1 MNSSLK
7 IFASDVFFQRAAA
20 SRRDSSLSA
29 GTSPEMADRAVCV
42 RLGSPLIRVAPF
54 PAAFV
59 FASLCVPFVIVHLL
73 GGCITSKKVCEP
85 VLCVCVCVRVCVC
98 VCVMHGAAREGIWI
112 PEKLEKSEMPWR
124 TELLSGAV
132 AVFVK
137 RSPAKVKQQLDFT
150 KQDLDKRERELAQPP
165 HSAFLNCA
173 DVLVSAICQEELK
186 AVRATL
192 NAGNGD
198 GTS

>member
-1 MNSSLK
+1 
-7 IFASDVFFQRAAA
+7 
-20 SRRDSSLSA
+20 
-29 GTSPEMADRAVCV
+29 
-42 RLGSPLIRVAPF
+42 
-54 PAAFV
+54 
-59 FASLCVPFVIVHLL
+59 
-73 GGCITSKKVCEP
+73 
-85 VLCVCVCVRVCVC
+85 
-98 VCVMHGAAREGIWI
+98 MHGAAREGIWI
-112 PEKLEKSEMPWR
+112 PEKLEKSEMPRR

-192 NAGNGD
+192 NAENGD